1 VVLHFPPGIRYGQE
15 IALRG
20 YGTIRLVK
28 FVLLVLAA
36 GLAVSGACRN
46 IDVVT
51 NSYATLAEAQQAGA
65 MERGWIPKELPPGAH
80 DIREA
85 HDLDSN
91 RRWGLFNFH
100 ESDAG
105 AMRAMLQPEEITL
118 AGASCDIP
126 GRVEW
131 WPVLLRNTLDPE
143 RIKAAGLQSYRSR
156 NDSLIVVLNWNQRRA
171 YYWSR

>member
-1 VVLHFPPGIRYGQE
+1 VKH
-15 IALRG
+15 ALLILALG
-20 YGTIRLVK
+20 LVGS
-28 FVLLVLAA
+28 A
-36 GLAVSGACRN
+36 GCRN

-51 NSYATLAEAQQAGA
+51 GSYATLAEAQHAGVI
-65 MERGWIPKELPPGAH
+65 EQGWMPKGLPPGAH

-100 ESDAG
+100 ESDAE
-105 AMRAMLQPEEITL
+105 ALRAMLQPEEITL
-118 AGASCDIP
+118 EGVSCDIP

-143 RIKAAGLQSYRSR
+143 QIKAAGLKSYRSR
-156 NDSLIVVLNWNQRRA
+156 DDSLVVVLNWNQRRA
-171 YYWSR
+171 FYWTR

>member
-1 VVLHFPPGIRYGQE
+1 MKQ
-15 IALRG
+15 A
-20 YGTIRLVK
+20 
-28 FVLLVLAA
+28 LVLAA
-36 GLAVSGACRN
+36 VGMAISSGCRN
-46 IDVVT
+46 VDVVT
-51 NSYATLAEAQQAGA
+51 ASYATLAEAQQAGA
-65 MERGWIPKELPPGAH
+65 IDRGWMPKGLPQGAYE
-80 DIREA
+80 IREA

-100 ESDAG
+100 ESDVE

-118 AGASCDIP
+118 AGVSCDIP